1 MTSQPISDRRSAPL
15 AGVRVIDATTG
26 WAAAIGRMLAEFGA
40 DVVRMTDDD
49 GDEGPRVAG
58 VPVSVALNARG
69 KIMLDENTPLPLAEA
84 DMLIASPG
92 TLDVAQVRTDH
103 PALVILHASDFGITG
118 PMAGWQATDPVLH
131 ALSGELSRSGR
142 PEREPL
148 LPPGTL
154 AYSCAISQ
162 AVFALL
168 VAHAERLRTGEGDLI
183 DFAALDAAT
192 QALDPGYGIGG
203 TATLGVPASQ
213 LPRGRPTGGHQYPI
227 LPCADGKVR
236 IAVLAARQWQ
246 GLFEWMGRPE
256 EFSDPS
262 FNATGVRFKSPT
274 LLPAIIA
281 FFADKTRA
289 DLELEGSQRGVPITA
304 VRTLPEVVESD
315 QVRARHVFAEEEIA
329 PGVSAPV
336 MRSVVEIDGGR
347 IAALPA
353 GWNRSQAPIGR
364 MGAKRPLEGLR
375 VLDLGVIV
383 VGAESG
389 RLLADQGADVI
400 KVESTAFPDGSRA
413 ANTGQGMSVTF
424 ATGHRNKRSLA
435 INLRDPRGKAL
446 FLKLAATS
454 DVILS
459 NFKAGTLESLGLDY
473 PTVAAVNPGIVMVDS
488 SAYGPTGPWSRRLG
502 YGPLVR
508 ASAGLTELWRYA
520 NDPDSY
526 SDSIT
531 VYPDHVAGRIGAIA
545 ALALLLRRG
554 REGRGGTASIAQSE
568 VMLSHMAADI
578 AVAALKDRGVVV
590 DPGAVRGPW
599 GVFPC
604 AGDDAWC
611 VVTARNDVDRA
622 ALAGLLGSDAS
633 EETLRAWLTDRDAE
647 EAMGILQRAGVPAAA
662 MLRVSEL
669 PTFAYYRDR
678 GLFRVEHHP
687 LLNDPVTAENAPMR
701 STRLPDPPDRP
712 APALGEHTTEIAR
725 TILGLDDATI
735 ADLVA
740 QGVLETGTPVSN

>member
-1 MTSQPISDRRSAPL
+1 MTSQFLADSSFAPL
-15 AGVRVIDATTG
+15 AGLRVVDATEG

-40 DVVRMTDDD
+40 DVIRVAESRDD
-49 GDEGPRVAG
+49 GPNIGGVAIG
-58 VPVSVALNARG
+58 AALHRRG
-69 KIMLDENTPLPLAEA
+69 TRTLGAGEALPLADA
-84 DMLIASPG
+84 DMLIVSPG
-92 TLDVAQVRTDH
+92 SLDVAKVYADH
-103 PALVILHASDFGITG
+103 PALVILHASDFGMTG

-154 AYSCAISQ
+154 AYSCATSQ

-168 VAHAERLRTGEGDLI
+168 VAHAERLRTGKGDLL

-213 LPRGRPTGGHQYPI
+213 LPRGRPKGGHQYPI

-246 GLFEWMGRPE
+246 GLFDWMGRPE

-262 FNATGVRFKSPT
+262 FNATGTRFKSLT
-274 LLPAIIA
+274 LLPAIVA

-289 DLELEGSQRGVPITA
+289 ELELEGARRGVPITA
-304 VRTLPEVVESD
+304 VRTLTEVVESD
-315 QVRARHVFAEEEIA
+315 QVLARQVFNEEEIA
-329 PGVSAPV
+329 PGVTAPV
-336 MRSVVEIDGGR
+336 MRSVVEIDGAR
-347 IAALPA
+347 IASAPA
-353 GWNRSQAPIGR
+353 DAGGVDVPIVAH
-364 MGAKRPLEGLR
+364 GATRPLEGLR

-400 KVESTAFPDGSRA
+400 KVESTSFPDGSRA
-413 ANTGQGMSVTF
+413 ANTGRGMSVTF

-446 FLKLAATS
+446 FLELAATS

-459 NFKAGTLESLGLDY
+459 NFKAGTLESLGLDHA
-473 PTVAAVNPGIVMVDS
+473 TVAAVNPGIVMVDS

-508 ASAGLTELWRYA
+508 ASAGLTEQWRYA
-520 NDPDSY
+520 DDPDSY

-554 REGRGGTASIAQSE
+554 RDGRGGTASIAQSE
-568 VMLSHMAADI
+568 VMLSHMASEI
-578 AVAALKDRGVVV
+578 AVAALRDRGIPV
-590 DPGAVRGPW
+590 DPGAARGPW

-611 VVTARNDVDRA
+611 VVTARDDVDRA
-622 ALAGLLGSDAS
+622 ALSAVLGGTAS
-633 EETLRAWLTDRDAE
+633 EETLRGWLADRTPE
-647 EAMGILQRAGVPAAA
+647 EAMTTLQGAGVPAAA

-669 PTFAYYRDR
+669 PDFAYYRER
-678 GLFRVEHHP
+678 GLFRTEHHP
-687 LLNDPVTAENAPMR
+687 LLADPVTAENAPVR
-701 STRLPDPPDRP
+701 STRLIDPPERP
-712 APALGEHTTEIAR
+712 APALGEHTIEIAR
-725 TILGLDDATI
+725 TVLGLDEAAI
-735 ADLVA
+735 AALVA
-740 QGVLETGTPVSN
+740 QGVLETPATL